1 MASQPDL
8 AARALSHVAETR
20 ADAQARIQRDNADLF
35 AWRAPFLAM
44 GESGYLRC
52 LTTGREWGTPAEQRA
67 RDAGGKGVAVQASAT
82 CKPGKPL
89 KERR

>member
-1 MASQPDL
+1 MCGRPLQNSAPADP

-44 GESGYLRC
+44 GESSYLRC
-52 LTTGREWGTPAEQRA
+52 LTTGREWGKA
-67 RDAGGKGVAVQASAT
+67 AGGVAVPASVHPVPA
-82 CKPGKPL
+82 KRIRGK
-89 KERR
+89 R